1 MDVIDRANELNDW
14 LLGKQLAAQTG
25 HHQDGTSL
33 IECEE
38 CADPIPEGRRVAL
51 PGVRLCIGCQTLME
65 KRR

>member
-1 MDVIDRANELNDW
+1 MDVIDHANELSDW

-25 HHQDGTSL
+25 HRTSGTSR